1 MKLETKRFLKF
12 KLLYLGQDRLKRL
25 HNFRSTLLG
34 TRPAENYEGKTTITS
49 KGSKKTLIAQTCFKN
64 VADDRR
70 MEKKLKS
77 GR

>member
-12 KLLYLGQDRLKRL
+12 KLLYLGKDRLKRL

-49 KGSKKTLIAQTCFKN
+49 KGSKKNTHS
-64 VADDRR
+64 AD
-70 MEKKLKS
+70 LF
-77 GR
+77 